1 VAFIKAQSRGNVQM
15 LERIRE
21 IAARVRELR
30 EDSGFTEESLAAR
43 VGLPIDRYRQYENGS
58 EDFPASILFEIAQVL
73 NVDLG
78 VLLTGDASRM
88 HVFTVTRAGK
98 GVDVERRNEYEYQ
111 ALAMNFIHKKAEPFL
126 ITVEPR
132 ADGAKTEVNAHPGQ
146 EFDFVIEGTLRVFIN
161 QQEIVLEAG
170 DSIFF
175 DSGYGHAMEAVGE
188 RPARFLAVI
197 M

>member
-1 VAFIKAQSRGNVQM
+1 M
-15 LERIRE
+15 LERIKE

-30 EDSGFTEESLAAR
+30 ELSGVSDESLAAR
-43 VGLPIDRYRQYENGS
+43 VGIPLERYRHYEEGS
-58 EDFPASILFEIAQVL
+58 EDFPASILFEIAHAL

-98 GVDVERRNEYEYQ
+98 GIDVERRNQYEYQ

-132 ADGAKTEVNAHPGQ
+132 ADGAKPEVNAHPGQ
-146 EFDFVIEGTLRVFIN
+146 EFDFVIEGTLRVIISH
-161 QQEIVLEAG
+161 QEIVLEAG
-170 DSIFF
+170 DSLFF
-175 DSGYGHAMEAVGE
+175 DSGYDHAMEAVGD

-197 M
+197 L